1 MRLEPASAK
10 GAIMTS
16 LPPAP
21 DMPMPRDEIMPDG
34 VRLRVYEAGP
44 AHAAVTIVL
53 AHGFPE
59 LAYSWRRQIAAFA
72 EAGYRVIAPDQ
83 RGYGGSDCPSAIEAY
98 DLAHL
103 CGDLVALLDGRG
115 IEKAVFVG
123 HDWGGIITWHLP
135 LRFPERVLG
144 LVGLNTP
151 YTKRAPQ
158 DPIALYRRRF
168 GDAYYIVRFNDDP
181 YAHVPFETDLDK
193 TFRFLQRKP
202 GPPPAGVDPRAGMD
216 MAAALAAFDPDA
228 DNFALLSDAERAVY
242 VASFRRTGFTPPI
255 NWYRNFTRNWQNWP
269 DRPDHVPH
277 PSLMITAELD
287 AALPPSVA
295 DGMEKFV
302 PDLERALLKGCGHW
316 SQQEQPA
323 EVNRLILDFIQR
335 RFG

>member
-1 MRLEPASAK
+1 MRAWLAIAK
-10 GAIMTS
+10 GAAMIP

-21 DMPMPRDEIMPDG
+21 DMPPPRDCVMRDG

-44 AHAAVTIVL
+44 ADAAVTIVL

-72 EAGYRVIAPDQ
+72 GAGYRVIAPDQ
-83 RGYGGSDCPSAIEAY
+83 RGYGGSDCPDAVDAY

-103 CGDLVALLDGRG
+103 CGDLVELLDARG

-123 HDWGGIITWHLP
+123 HDFGGVITWHLP

-151 YTKRAPQ
+151 FTKRAPH

-168 GDAYYIVRFNDDP
+168 GDNFYIVRFNDDTR
-181 YAHVPFETDLDK
+181 AHEPFEADLDK
-193 TFRFLQRKP
+193 TFRFMQRKP
-202 GPPPAGVDPRAGMD
+202 GPPPAGVDPRAGLD

-228 DNFALLSDAERAVY
+228 DNFALLSAAERAVY
-242 VASFRRTGFTPPI
+242 VASFARTGFAPPI
-255 NWYRNFTRNWQNWP
+255 KWYRNFTRNWENWP
-269 DRPDHVPH
+269 DRADHVPH

-287 AALPPSVA
+287 PTLPPSAA

-302 PDLERALLKGCGHW
+302 PDLERAMLAGCGHW
-316 SQQEQPA
+316 SQQEQPDA
-323 EVNRLILDFIQR
+323 VNGLILDFLKR